1 MTGYCQTFTM
11 RKFFA
16 TFIVA
21 LLFYITAQAQ
31 DKLLV
36 AEGTSQNLYITHTV
50 TPKENYYSVGRMY
63 NVSPKDLAPYNN
75 LEFEKGF
82 SVGQIIKIPLVANN
96 FSQGEVPKEN
106 EVMVPVYHI
115 VQAKEGLYRVSVRY
129 NKVSMD
135 ALKKWNKLSSDAVSN
150 GTKLVI
156 GFLKVSKDQSPLAS
170 QAMKVNNGDLAIK
183 KPEEKRPEEK
193 KQTVKNLEKEKVTE
207 PVKDEKQLVKEKPA
221 DGIYVKQ
228 NGTINFNGGKFKSL
242 YSDQS
247 KNSTSQNE
255 FGVAAIF
262 KTTSGWQDGKYYC
275 FHNTAEPG
283 TIIKVTNTSNGKS
296 IYAKV
301 LDAIPDIKQNSGLL
315 LRISNSAAEE
325 LGVTDTKFDC
335 SISYAK

>member
-1 MTGYCQTFTM
+1 M

-16 TFIVA
+16 TIIVA
-21 LLFYITAQAQ
+21 LFFYSTTTAQ

-36 AEGTSQNLYITHTV
+36 AEGTTPNLYITHTI

-63 NVSPKDLAPYNN
+63 NVSPKELAPYNN

-82 SVGQIIKIPLVANN
+82 SLGQTIKIPLVPNN
-96 FSQGEVPKEN
+96 FSQGEAPKEN
-106 EVMVPVYHI
+106 EVLVPVYHI
-115 VQAKEGLYRVSVRY
+115 VQAKEGLYRISVTY

-135 ALKKWNKLSSDAVSN
+135 ALKKWNKLSGDAVSN
-150 GTKLVI
+150 GTKLII
-156 GFLKVSKDQSPLAS
+156 GYLKVSKDQSPLAS
-170 QAMKVNNGDLAIK
+170 LSIKVNTGDLAVK
-183 KPEEKRPEEK
+183 KPEEKKPEEK
-193 KQTVKNLEKEKVTE
+193 KQIVKNQEKEKVTE
-207 PVKDEKQLVKEKPA
+207 PIKEEKPAVKEKPG
-221 DGIYVKQ
+221 DDVPVKQ
-228 NGTINFNGGKFKSL
+228 NGAINFNGGKFKSL
-242 YSDQS
+242 YSDQA

-283 TIIKVTNTSNGKS
+283 TIIKVTNTSNGRS
-296 IYAKV
+296 VYAKV

-325 LGVTDTKFDC
+325 LRVTDTKFDC
-335 SISYAK
+335 SISFAK

>member
-1 MTGYCQTFTM
+1 M
-11 RKFFA
+11 RKLFA
-16 TFIVA
+16 GFIVA
-21 LLFYITAQAQ
+21 LFFYSAASAQ

-36 AEGTSQNLYITHTV
+36 AEGISPNLYITHTV
-50 TPKENYYSVGRMY
+50 APKENYYSVGRMY
-63 NVSPKDLAPYNN
+63 NVSPKDLAPYND
-75 LEFEKGF
+75 LVFEKGF
-82 SVGQIIKIPLVANN
+82 SLGQTIKIPLGPNN
-96 FSQGEVPKEN
+96 FSQGEAPKEN
-106 EVMVPVYHI
+106 EVLVPIYHI
-115 VQAKEGLYRVSVRY
+115 MQAREGLYRVSVKY
-129 NKVSMD
+129 NKVPMD
-135 ALKKWNKLSSDAVSN
+135 ALKKWNKLSGDAVSN
-150 GTKLVI
+150 GTKLIV
-156 GFLKVSKDQSPLAS
+156 GYLRVVKDQSPLAS
-170 QAMKVNNGDLAIK
+170 QATKLNTDIVVK
-183 KPEEKRPEEK
+183 KPEEKKTEEK
-193 KQTVKNLEKEKVTE
+193 KQTVKNTEKEKVTE
-207 PVKDEKQLVKEKPA
+207 PLPKEEKPVVKEKPVENVP
-221 DGIYVKQ
+221 VKQ

-283 TIIKVTNTSNGKS
+283 TIIKVTNTANGKS
-296 IYAKV
+296 VYAKV

>member
-1 MTGYCQTFTM
+1 M

-16 TFIVA
+16 TIIVA
-21 LLFYITAQAQ
+21 LFFYNITLAQ

-36 AEGTSQNLYITHTV
+36 AEGTTPNLYITHTI

-63 NVSPKDLAPYNN
+63 NVSPKDLAPYNK

-82 SVGQIIKIPLVANN
+82 AVGQIIKIPLVPNN
-96 FSQGEVPKEN
+96 FSQGEAPKEN
-106 EVMVPVYHI
+106 EVLVPLFHI
-115 VQAKEGLYRVSVRY
+115 VQAKEGLYRISVTY

-135 ALKKWNKLSSDAVSN
+135 ALKKWNKLSGDAVSN
-150 GTKLVI
+150 GTKLII
-156 GFLKVSKDQSPLAS
+156 GYLRVSKDQSPLAS
-170 QAMKVNNGDLAIK
+170 QATKVNTGDIAVK
-183 KPEEKRPEEK
+183 KPEEKKPEEK
-193 KQTVKNLEKEKVTE
+193 KQIVKNQEKEKVTE
-207 PVKDEKQLVKEKPA
+207 PIKEEKIVIKEKQANDIP
-221 DGIYVKQ
+221 VKQ

-283 TIIKVTNTSNGKS
+283 TIIKITNTANGKT

>member
-1 MTGYCQTFTM
+1 M

-16 TFIVA
+16 TIIVA
-21 LLFYITAQAQ
+21 LFFYSTTSAQ

-36 AEGTSQNLYITHTV
+36 AEGTAPNLYITHTV
-50 TPKENYYSVGRMY
+50 APKENYYSVGRMY
-63 NVSPKDLAPYNN
+63 NVSPKELAPYNN

-82 SVGQIIKIPLVANN
+82 SIGQIIKIPLVPNN
-96 FSQGEVPKEN
+96 FSQGETPKEN
-106 EVMVPVYHI
+106 EVLVPVYHI
-115 VQAKEGLYRVSVRY
+115 VQAKEGLYRISVRY
-129 NKVSMD
+129 NKVTMD
-135 ALKKWNKLSSDAVSN
+135 ALKKWNKLSGDAVSN
-150 GTKLVI
+150 GTKLIV

-170 QAMKVNNGDLAIK
+170 QSIKVNTGDIAVK
-183 KPEEKRPEEK
+183 KPEEKKPEEK
-193 KQTVKNLEKEKVTE
+193 KQIVKTQEKEKVTE
-207 PVKDEKQLVKEKPA
+207 PIKEEKIVKKEKSANDIP
-221 DGIYVKQ
+221 VKQ

-275 FHNTAEPG
+275 FHNTADPG
-283 TIIKVTNTSNGKS
+283 TIIKVTNTANGKS

>member
-1 MTGYCQTFTM
+1 M

-16 TFIVA
+16 TIIVA
-21 LLFYITAQAQ
+21 LFFYSTTSAQ

-36 AEGTSQNLYITHTV
+36 AEGTTPNLYITHTI

-63 NVSPKDLAPYNN
+63 NVSPKDLAPYNK

-82 SVGQIIKIPLVANN
+82 AVGQIIKIPLVPNN
-96 FSQGEVPKEN
+96 FSQGEAPKEN
-106 EVMVPVYHI
+106 EVLVPLYHI
-115 VQAKEGLYRVSVRY
+115 VQAKEGLYRISVTY

-135 ALKKWNKLSSDAVSN
+135 ALKKWNKLSGDAVSN
-150 GTKLVI
+150 GTKLII
-156 GFLKVSKDQSPLAS
+156 GYLRVLKDQSPLAS
-170 QAMKVNNGDLAIK
+170 QATKVNTGDIAVK
-183 KPEEKRPEEK
+183 KPEEKKPEEK
-193 KQTVKNLEKEKVTE
+193 KQIVKNQEKEKVTE
-207 PVKDEKQLVKEKPA
+207 PIKEEKIVIKEKQANDIP
-221 DGIYVKQ
+221 VKQ

-275 FHNTAEPG
+275 FHNNAEPG

-296 IYAKV
+296 VYAKV
-301 LDAIPDIKQNSGLL
+301 LDAIPDIKQNSGLI

-335 SISYAK
+335 SVSYAK